1 MSFISI
7 HSPVPDGVLCFSINL
22 LVSSPVPDTE
32 RALEKILPQ
41 QSTKSMFPASPSL
54 PQENTQP
61 CLAPGA
67 PPPPQPEKP
76 ELAPLGEESGDQLSA
91 PVSPA
96 PGTPGSGPESQW
108 GSISQL
114 SWGTLALPQPL

>member
-76 ELAPLGEESGDQLSA
+76 ELAPLGEESGDQLSQLRYH
-91 PVSPA
+91 PPLGRLGPA
-96 PGTPGSGPESQW
+96 LNPSGALSASCPGGP
-108 GSISQL
+108 
-114 SWGTLALPQPL
+114 